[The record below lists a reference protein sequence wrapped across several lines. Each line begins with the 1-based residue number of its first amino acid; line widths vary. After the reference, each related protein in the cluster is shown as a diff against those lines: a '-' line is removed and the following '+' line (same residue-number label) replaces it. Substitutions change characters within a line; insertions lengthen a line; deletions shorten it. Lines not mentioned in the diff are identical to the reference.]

1 MVFTFFPTAYK
12 ITSQGHGFASAVSE
26 KKQIHTTHYLHF
38 QVNGLCTPIL
48 SEKALSDEDEPHNL
62 PLPKSS
68 VKKPA
73 KSFVNTF
80 EPEDESFYEIVP
92 MSMNKY

>member
-1 MVFTFFPTAYK
+1 
-12 ITSQGHGFASAVSE
+12 
-26 KKQIHTTHYLHF
+26 L
-38 QVNGLCTPIL
+38 PIL

-68 VKKPA
+68 VKKPT